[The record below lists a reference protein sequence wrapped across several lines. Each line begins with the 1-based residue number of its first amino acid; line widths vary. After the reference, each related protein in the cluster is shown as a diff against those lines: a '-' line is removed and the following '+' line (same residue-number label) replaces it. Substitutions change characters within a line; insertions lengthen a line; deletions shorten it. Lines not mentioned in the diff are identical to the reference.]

1 METNQIIDKVESGE
15 FTKDELVSIAEACA
29 VTINLQNHKEE

>member
-1 METNQIIDKVESGE
+1 MEVNQIIDEVESGE

-29 VTINLQNHKEE
+29 VTTLLQNCKD

>member
-15 FTKDELVSIAEACA
+15 FTKGELESIVKACA
-29 VTINLQNHKEE
+29 VTTLLQNYKEE